1 MVGTSKRGSGKKT
14 GANRKGNRRKASKV
28 ASKTSRPTLRVTKKA
43 GAGATKPAAKKTVAR
58 KPSRV
63 GASAAKKGVD
73 RRIVAGR
80 KGVARAS
87 AVATKGKGQARVAKS
102 KGAGAP
108 RTGRTPEKAAK
119 PAAPKA
125 ALTLPSHARKRTT
138 GPAKRTARRAL
149 GSAVGTPAAPA
160 RKSTPTTP
168 SAPPTRPTPAARPAT
183 RARGRTQR
191 APAVAGVAIKGKAA
205 PRYPEILSPG
215 ALAFLAELHRRFDAR
230 RRELLA
236 ARAERQRRFDAGE
249 LPDFLPET
257 KQVREGSW
265 KVGPIPQ
272 DLLDRRVEITGP
284 VDRKMIVNAL
294 NSGATHFM
302 ADFEDA
308 NSPTWAN
315 NIEGQLN
322 LKDLWD
328 GKIAFTDDASGK
340 RYALGTNPAVLM
352 VRPRGWHLLEE
363 HLTVDGDPISGGLFD
378 FGLYFFHNA
387 KNLLSQGTGPYFYL
401 PKLESH
407 HEARLWNDVFLYA
420 QNKLGIPRGTIKVTV
435 LIETLPAAFE
445 MDEILYEL
453 REHAAGLNAGRWD
466 YIFSFIKKFAKRSA
480 YVLPDRGQVVMGKAF
495 LGAYALLLVKTCH
508 RRRAFA
514 MGGMAAQIPI
524 KGDPAANEAAFA
536 KVRADKEREV
546 RDGHDGTWVAHPDLV
561 PVAKEVFDR
570 MMPQPNQL
578 DRQRDDVHVTRDDL
592 LKIHEGTKTE
602 DGFRL
607 NIRVGVQYIEAWL
620 RGRGA
625 VPIYNLM
632 EDAATAEIS
641 RAQIWQWLQYGAVL
655 ENGVKVTPEF
665 FARALDEEMERVK
678 GEIGA
683 TAFAEGRFP
692 EAIALFRR
700 LSLASEF
707 EDFLTIP
714 AYKLIA

>member
-1 MVGTSKRGSGKKT
+1 MVGRSKRGASKKT
-14 GANRKGNRRKASKV
+14 GSHRGKGKTARGRPGSGAASKASRSITRATKRPGGGSKAV
-28 ASKTSRPTLRVTKKA
+28 AKKA
-43 GAGATKPAAKKTVAR
+43 AAR
-58 KPSRV
+58 KPARPSSR
-63 GASAAKKGVD
+63 AAAKGSGGQKQAAEKSADRARSTAKRKVPAGVKT
-73 RRIVAGR
+73 IGAG
-80 KGVARAS
+80 
-87 AVATKGKGQARVAKS
+87 S
-102 KGAGAP
+102 KGARANP
-108 RTGRTPEKAAK
+108 VTGRAPAKTAKTDAAK
-119 PAAPKA
+119 APV
-125 ALTLPSHARKRTT
+125 ALSSRKLARKPV
-138 GPAKRTARRAL
+138 GEPAKRTIRRGL
-149 GSAVGTPAAPA
+149 GAAAGAPA
-160 RKSTPTTP
+160 RPAKSES
-168 SAPPTRPTPAARPAT
+168 SASGARPA
-183 RARGRTQR
+183 RGRVRPQR
-191 APAVAGVAIKGKAA
+191 AGAVAGVVVKGRTG

-215 ALAFLAELHRRFDAR
+215 ALAFVAELHRRFDAR

-236 ARAERQRRFDAGE
+236 ARTERQRRFDAGE

-257 KQVREGSW
+257 RNIREGNW

-272 DLLDRRVEITGP
+272 DLRDRRVEITGP

-294 NSGATHFM
+294 NSGATHYM

-322 LKDLWD
+322 LKDRWS
-328 GKIAFTDDASGK
+328 GKIAFTDDATGK
-340 RYALGTNPAVLM
+340 RYDLGAKPAVLI
-352 VRPRGWHLLEE
+352 VRPRGWHLVEE
-363 HLTVDGDPISGGLFD
+363 HITVDGEPVSGSLFD

-387 KNLLSQGTGPYFYL
+387 KSLLAQGTGPYFYL

-407 HEARLWNDVFLYA
+407 LEARLWNDVFVYA
-420 QNKLGIPRGTIKVTV
+420 QQKLGVPRGTIKATV

-466 YIFSFIKKFAKRSA
+466 YIFSFIKKFAKRA
-480 YVLPDRGQVVMGKAF
+480 DYVLPDRGQVVMGKAF
-495 LGAYALLLVKTCH
+495 LGAYSLLLIKTCH
-508 RRRAFA
+508 RRAAFA

-524 KGDPAANEAAFA
+524 KGDPAANEVAFA

-570 MMPQPNQL
+570 MMPQANQL
-578 DRQRDDVHVTRDDL
+578 NRLREDVRVARDDL

-620 RGRGA
+620 CGRGA

-641 RAQIWQWLQYGAVL
+641 RAQIWQWLRYGAVL
-655 ENGVKVTPEF
+655 DNGVKVTPEF
-665 FARALDEEMERVK
+665 FARALNEEMERVK
-678 GEIGA
+678 GEVGA
-683 TAFAEGRFP
+683 AAFAEGRFP
-692 EAIALFRR
+692 EAIALFRK
-700 LSLASEF
+700 LSLAPAF

-714 AYKLIA
+714 AYKLIV